1 MQGQLRPIRKMNKAA
16 NISKKILKVILWV
29 IAGLV
34 LFFILVAVLIQIP
47 AIQNKIVHQATSFV
61 SNKTH
66 TRVEIEKIKISFP
79 KAVVIQG
86 LFLDDASQDTLVYA
100 GKAKINIALFKLL
113 TSKISI
119 SSFTLEDATINLYST
134 KTDPLFNYN
143 FLITAFSDT
152 SNQKKSNTETDSKWS
167 FHLDNVALKDIRF
180 TYNDQYGGI
189 GVFVVIEKSEISVD
203 EFNPGESIFSFDKL
217 LMDGLAVNVLTS
229 ESMSTTVDQTDE
241 VLPKI
246 SANKLLINNSMINYS
261 DSVSYLSIQSVVDE
275 LKLENALIDLTP
287 ELITAEVLQVS
298 KSNIQY
304 HTFEPESS
312 SDLANADIK
321 PASENNWKVTL
332 NRIEATDNFFS
343 YKIGSAP
350 ALKNE
355 FDSDNIELNQLSFQA
370 EDFFYETEIIKISI
384 RELSAIDGNDFVID
398 NLEMDFSMDPH
409 AISTQGLKLKTPD
422 ASIDADFLI
431 EFASMES
438 FAESLEFTDLE
449 LEMRKVSFRNPF
461 ILYFSPDLASQPFFQ
476 NSKATTS
483 LSGTVN
489 GPVDNLSGKNLVI
502 RTGSETVLETDF
514 SIIGLP
520 DAETAMFDFPNLNI
534 ISGKRDIELMAGTT
548 IPENIRLPE
557 DISIQAD
564 FKGRM
569 KAFETTLGMN
579 SSFGSA
585 QLFTSIDKDEHFSG
599 NIEIDSFD
607 LGSLL
612 NDTVMYGPV
621 SLTAEANGQG
631 LDMETIDAKIL
642 AEVSQIYLNA
652 YNYQHLSLDG
662 TLFGSEFAGKIN
674 LNDEN
679 AMFDFEGVVGLNPE
693 QEFYQFRLDV
703 HGADLQRLNFTEDD
717 IRIGFA
723 VSANLLGRT
732 VDELYGDVEIT
743 NLVVAKEDEIHV
755 LDSLLFAS
763 INEPGK
769 SVFDFSS
776 ALVDVKYSGTISPT
790 AISGALNGFINN
802 YFQFSD
808 TISDPTMGEAAA
820 FEFEIQLHNHPIIS
834 QVLLPQ
840 LKEFE
845 PGLMVGSFDS
855 ETSGLKLDATM
866 NTIVYGTTEI
876 KDLVLELNST
886 PAELSYK
893 FSSSAVSNSQ
903 IRLENFLLEGKLAD
917 DIILA
922 NLSSIDEDQR
932 KKFAIQS
939 QITKEN
945 EIYKLTLDPEGFYLM
960 YNRWNVAADNFIA
973 FGDEGFMIHNLFM
986 SNEVSEINIA
996 SVNDSF
1002 DDDLNFEIK
1011 NFMLDDI
1018 SRIIEKDTTFV
1029 KGTVDGNVLL
1039 KNMNETLGI
1048 VADVKISDLIFR
1060 GIPVGNL
1067 AIKADNP
1074 EADKFDVDVNLSGAE
1089 NNITA
1094 SGYYIPDG
1102 GDQALS
1108 IKTAIQS
1115 LSMKTVEAFSMGQIT
1130 ESAGML
1136 SGDLHI
1142 TGTIA
1147 APEITGE
1154 LVFND
1159 VFLNPA
1165 VLNNRLEL
1173 KHETVQFKP
1182 DGIYFD
1188 SFTIH
1193 DADQRSATIDG
1204 SVKMTRFKDYVFAL
1218 QVNTRDFQLFNTTSK
1233 DNKEFFGRMV
1243 IDSKID
1249 VKGPMELPVVNATIK
1264 VKEGSNFT
1272 FAVPEDRFSTD
1283 RGEDVVE
1290 FIAPTNLNPI
1300 LYRDDEEPIQSPGF
1314 TGFDLSAII
1323 EIDKEATL
1331 RLLMD
1336 PTSTDSLVV
1345 RGQAALS
1352 FAMDRSGKMSL
1363 TGAYNL
1369 DEGSYLV
1376 SLQSIIKK
1384 QFDILPGSTIT
1395 WVGDPLD
1402 ADVSL
1407 NARYSVRAAPYDL
1420 VAAQMSGL
1428 SNEETAGYKQR
1439 YPFWVLLKLRGKLLQ
1454 PVISFEIQLPPDEK
1468 GILGGAVDQKLNL
1481 LNEDESALNKQVFA
1495 LLVLG
1500 RFIQENPLQ
1509 TESGGTS
1516 AMVRSTV
1523 GTFLSAQLNQLTSK
1537 VVPGVE
1543 LNFDIQSYE
1552 DYQSGQAQGRT
1563 EVELGIKKQLF
1574 NERLSF
1580 QIGGSIDVEGEQAK
1594 QNSASDIASDVQIEY
1609 KLTEDGRY
1617 RLKGFRHNQYEGA
1630 IDGQLV
1636 ESGVGAVFVREFDKW
1651 KNFLRKKKTKS
1662 PPSENE

>member
-1 MQGQLRPIRKMNKAA
+1 MNKAA
-16 NISKKILKVILWV
+16 DISKKILRVILWV

-34 LFFILVAVLIQIP
+34 LLFIIVAVLIQIP

-61 SNKTH
+61 SNKTN
-66 TRVEIEKIKISFP
+66 TRVELEQIKISFP

-86 LFLDDASQDTLVYA
+86 LYLEDTSKDTLVYA
-100 GKAKINIALFKLL
+100 GKAKINIALYKLL
-113 TSKISI
+113 ASKIAI
-119 SSFTLEDATINLYST
+119 SSFVLEDATIILYST
-134 KTDPLFNYN
+134 QTDSLFNYN

-152 SNQKKSNTETDSKWS
+152 SNQTQPKSETGSKWS
-167 FHLDNVALKDIRF
+167 FHIGNVALNDVRF
-180 TYNDQYGGI
+180 TFDDQYAGI
-189 GVFVVIEKSEISVD
+189 GVFVVLEKSEISFD
-203 EFNPGESIFSFDKL
+203 EINPGKSIFSFDKM
-217 LMDGLAVNVLTS
+217 LMDGLTVNVLTG
-229 ESMSTTVDQTDE
+229 ESMSTKVDE
-241 VLPKI
+241 PEKELPKI
-246 SANKLLINNSMINYS
+246 SANKLLIKNSMINFA
-261 DSVSYLSIQSVVDE
+261 DSVSFMSIHLDVDE
-275 LKLENALIDLTP
+275 LKFGNALIDLTP
-287 ELITAEVLQVS
+287 ELITAELLQVS
-298 KSNIQY
+298 KSIIQY
-304 HTFEPESS
+304 RTFEPESV
-312 SDLANADIK
+312 SDPAVEDIK
-321 PASENNWKVTL
+321 ASSENNWKVRM

-343 YKIGSAP
+343 YKIGNAP
-350 ALKNE
+350 APENE
-355 FDSDNIELNQLSFQA
+355 LDPDNIELDQLSFQA
-370 EDFFYETEIIKISI
+370 EDFLYAADLIEVSI
-384 RELSAIDGNDFVID
+384 MELSAINGDDFVI
-398 NLEMDFSMDPH
+398 NNMEMDFSMDEQS
-409 AISTQGLKLKTPD
+409 ISTQGLKLNTPD
-422 ASIDADFLI
+422 ADIDADFLI

-461 ILYFSPDLASQPFFQ
+461 VLYFSPDLISQPFFQ
-476 NSKATTS
+476 NNTNTTY

-489 GPVDNLSGKNLVI
+489 GPLDNLSGKNLVI
-502 RTGSETVLETDF
+502 KTGSKTLLETYF

-520 DAETAMFDFPNLNI
+520 DTETAMFDFPNLSI
-534 ISGKRDIELMAGTT
+534 VSGKRDIELMAGTA
-548 IPENIRLPE
+548 IPENIRLPKNI
-557 DISIQAD
+557 DIQAE
-564 FKGRM
+564 FKGRI
-569 KAFETTLGMN
+569 KAFETTMEVN

-585 QLFTSIDKDEHFSG
+585 QLFANIDEDEHFSG

-612 NDTVMYGPV
+612 NDTIMYGPV

-631 LDMETIDAKIL
+631 LDMETMEAKIL
-642 AEVSQIYLNA
+642 AGVSQIYLNE
-652 YNYQHLSLDG
+652 YNYQHLNLDG
-662 TLFGSEFAGKIN
+662 TFFGSEFAGKIS

-679 AMFDFEGVVGLNPE
+679 AMFNFEGVVGLNPE
-693 QEFYQFRLDV
+693 REYYQFSLDM
-703 HGADLQRLNFTEDD
+703 HGADLQALNFTEDD

-723 VSANLLGRT
+723 VSANLQGRT
-732 VDELYGDVEIT
+732 VDELYGTVEIT
-743 NLVVAKEDEIHV
+743 NLVVARKEKTHV

-763 INEPGK
+763 VNEPGK
-769 SVFDFSS
+769 SEFDFSS
-776 ALVDVKYSGTISPT
+776 ALVDIKYSGDISPT
-790 AISGALNGFINN
+790 AISGALSSFVNN
-802 YFQFSD
+802 YFQFADSNSGLD
-808 TISDPTMGEAAA
+808 AGKPAA
-820 FEFEIQLHNHPIIS
+820 FNFEIQFHNHPIFS
-834 QVLLPQ
+834 EVLLPQ
-840 LKEFE
+840 LKEFD
-845 PGLMVGSFDS
+845 PSAIVGRFDS
-855 ETSGLKLDATM
+855 ETSSLKLDATM

-893 FSSSAVSNSQ
+893 LSSSAVSNSH
-903 IRLENFLLEGKLAD
+903 IKLDNFLLEGKLAE

-922 NLSSIDEDQR
+922 NLSSGDEDQR
-932 KKFAIQS
+932 KKLAIRS

-945 EIYKLTLDPEGFYLM
+945 EVYKLTLDPEGFFLM
-960 YNRWNVAADNFIA
+960 YNRWNIDADNFIA
-973 FGDEGFMIHNLFM
+973 FGEEGFMIHNLFM
-986 SNEVSEINIA
+986 NNELSEINIA
-996 SVNDSF
+996 SVNNRF

-1011 NFMLDDI
+1011 HFMLDDL
-1018 SRIIEKDTTFV
+1018 SRIIEKDTTLL

-1039 KNMNETLGI
+1039 KKTNETYGI
-1048 VADVKISDLIFR
+1048 VADLEISELVFR
-1060 GIPVGNL
+1060 DIPVGNL

-1074 EADKFDVDVNLSGAE
+1074 KAGKIDVDMNLSGHE
-1089 NNITA
+1089 NKLTA
-1094 SGYYIPDG
+1094 SGYLQPDG

-1108 IKTAIQS
+1108 INTAIQS

-1130 ESAGML
+1130 ESAGMI
-1136 SGDLHI
+1136 SGNLLI
-1142 TGTIA
+1142 KGAIA

-1173 KHETVQFKP
+1173 KNETVQFKP

-1188 SFTIH
+1188 SFTLL
-1193 DADQRSATIDG
+1193 DTDQRSATIDG
-1204 SVKMTRFKDYVFAL
+1204 SVKMTRFTDYVFAL
-1218 QVNTRDFQLFNTTSK
+1218 QVNTKDFLLFNTSSK

-1249 VKGPMELPVVNATIK
+1249 VKGPMELPVINATIK

-1272 FAVPEDRFSTD
+1272 FAVPEDRLTTD
-1283 RGEDVVE
+1283 RGENVVE
-1290 FIAPTNLNPI
+1290 FITPSDLNPI
-1300 LYRDDEEPIQSPGF
+1300 LYRDNEETVESQGF

-1323 EIDKEATL
+1323 EIDREATL

-1345 RGQAALS
+1345 RGEAALS
-1352 FAMDRSGKMSL
+1352 FGMDQSGKMSL
-1363 TGAYNL
+1363 TGTYNL

-1376 SLQSIIKK
+1376 SLQSFIKK
-1384 QFDILPGSTIT
+1384 QFDILSGSTIT
-1395 WVGDPLD
+1395 WAGDPLD

-1420 VAAQMSGL
+1420 MATQMSGL
-1428 SNEETAGYKQR
+1428 SNEETGGYKQR
-1439 YPFWVLLKLRGKLLQ
+1439 YPFWVMLKLRGAILQ
-1454 PVISFEIQLPPDEK
+1454 PIISFEIQLPPDEK

-1523 GTFLSAQLNQLTSK
+1523 GQFLSAQLNQLTSK

-1543 LNFDIQSYE
+1543 LNFNIQSYE
-1552 DYQSGQAQGRT
+1552 DYQSGQAEGRT

-1574 NERLSF
+1574 NERLSV
-1580 QIGGSIDVEGEQAK
+1580 QIGGSVDVEGEQAK

-1636 ESGVGAVFVREFDKW
+1636 ETGVGAVFVREFDKW
-1651 KNFLRKKKTKS
+1651 RNFLRKKKTDNQPKK
-1662 PPSENE
+1662 NE

>member
-1 MQGQLRPIRKMNKAA
+1 MNKAA
-16 NISKKILKVILWV
+16 NIFKKILKVILWV
-29 IAGLV
+29 IASLV
-34 LFFILVAVLIQIP
+34 LLFIIVAVLIQIP
-47 AIQNKIVHQATSFV
+47 AIQNKIVNTATSFV

-86 LFLDDASQDTLVYA
+86 LFLEDASEDTLVYA
-100 GKAKINIALFKLL
+100 GKAKINIAIYQLL
-113 TSKISI
+113 ASKISI
-119 SSFTLEDATINLYST
+119 SSFTLEDATINLYT
-134 KTDPLFNYN
+134 TQTDSLFNYN

-152 SNQKKSNTETDSKWS
+152 TARNLPDTVVDNETASKWS
-167 FHLDNVALKDIRF
+167 FHLNNLALKNVRF
-180 TYNDQYGGI
+180 TFNDQYGGI
-189 GVFVVIEKSEISVD
+189 GVFVVSEKSEISVD
-203 EFNPGESIFSFDKL
+203 EFDPAKSIFSFDKM
-217 LMDGLAVNVLTS
+217 LMDGLTVNVLTS
-229 ESMSTTVDQTDE
+229 ESMSTKIDKPDKE
-241 VLPKI
+241 LPRI

-261 DSVSYLSIQSVVDE
+261 DSVSYISIQLDVDE

-287 ELITAEVLQVS
+287 ELITADHLQVS
-298 KSNIQY
+298 KTNIQY
-304 HTFEPESS
+304 HTFGPESIS
-312 SDLANADIK
+312 GPANANIK
-321 PASENNWKVTL
+321 PDSENNWKVTM
-332 NRIEATDNFFS
+332 NRIDVTDNSFS
-343 YKIGSAP
+343 YKIGNTP
-350 ALKNE
+350 ALENE
-355 FDSDNIELNQLSFQA
+355 FDSDNIELSQLSFQA
-370 EDFFYETEIIKISI
+370 KDFSYTADLIEVSI
-384 RELSAIDGNDFVID
+384 RKLSAINGDDFVIN
-398 NLEMDFSMDPH
+398 NLEMDFSMDEH
-409 AISTQGLKLKTPD
+409 SISTQGLKLKTPD
-422 ASIDADFLI
+422 ADIDADFLI
-431 EFASMES
+431 QYATLEAFAKSQ
-438 FAESLEFTDLE
+438 EFTNLA
-449 LEMRKVSFRNPF
+449 LEMREVSFRNPF
-461 ILYFSPDLASQPFFQ
+461 VLYFSPDLASQPFFQ
-476 NSKATTS
+476 NSTTTTS
-483 LSGTVN
+483 LSGIVN
-489 GPVDNLSGKNLVI
+489 GPLDNLSGKNLVI
-502 RTGSETVLETDF
+502 KTGSKTVLETDF
-514 SIIGLP
+514 VIIGLP

-534 ISGKRDIELMAGTT
+534 VSGKRDIEMLAGPA
-548 IPENIRLPE
+548 IPENIKLPE
-557 DISIQAD
+557 NVDIQAV
-564 FKGRM
+564 FKGQM
-569 KAFETTLGMN
+569 KAFETTMGMN

-585 QLFTSIDKDEHFSG
+585 QLFATIDKDEIFSG

-631 LDMETIDAKIL
+631 LDMETMEAKIL

-662 TLFGSEFAGKIN
+662 TFFGSEFAGKIN

-679 AMFDFEGVVGLNPE
+679 ASFDFEGVVGLNPE
-693 QEFYQFRLDV
+693 REFYQFQLDV
-703 HGADLQRLNFTEDD
+703 HGADLQALNFTEDD

-723 VSANLLGRT
+723 VSANLQGRK
-732 VDELYGDVEIT
+732 VDELYGNVDIT
-743 NLVVAKEDEIHV
+743 NLVVAREDKIHV

-769 SVFDFSS
+769 SEFDFSS

-790 AISGALNGFINN
+790 AISGALNSFINN
-802 YFQFSD
+802 YFRFSD
-808 TISDPTMGEAAA
+808 SGYDPNDGESAA
-820 FEFEIQLHNHPIIS
+820 FEFEIQFHNHPIIS

-845 PGLMVGSFDS
+845 PGLIVGSFDS
-855 ETSGLKLDATM
+855 ETSSLKLDATM

-876 KDLVLELNST
+876 QDLVVALNST
-886 PAELSYK
+886 PSDLNYKLS
-893 FSSSAVSNSQ
+893 STAVSNAQ
-903 IRLENFLLEGKLAD
+903 IRLDNFLLEGKFAD

-922 NLSSIDEDQR
+922 DLSSIDEDQR
-932 KKFAIQS
+932 KKLAIQS

-945 EIYKLTLDPEGFYLM
+945 ENFKLTLDPEGFYLM
-960 YNRWNVAADNFIA
+960 YNQWNVAADNFIA
-973 FGDEGFMIHNLFM
+973 FGEEGFMIHNLFL
-986 SNEVSEINIA
+986 NNDVSEINIG
-996 SVNDSF
+996 SVTDSF
-1002 DDDLNFEIK
+1002 DADLNFEIK

-1039 KNMNETLGI
+1039 RKVNDSYGI
-1048 VADVKISDLIFR
+1048 VADLEINDLIFR
-1060 GIPVGNL
+1060 EISVGNL

-1074 EADKFDVDVNLSGAE
+1074 ETGKFVGNVSLSGAE
-1089 NNITA
+1089 NNLTA
-1094 SGYYIPDG
+1094 NGYFIPDG
-1102 GDQALS
+1102 GDQALN

-1115 LSMKTVEAFSMGQIT
+1115 LSMKTIEAFSMGQIT

-1136 SGDLHI
+1136 SGDLLI
-1142 TGTIA
+1142 TGAID

-1182 DGIYFD
+1182 DGIYFN
-1188 SFTIH
+1188 SFTLR
-1193 DADQRSATIDG
+1193 DADQRSAIIDG
-1204 SVKMTRFKDYVFAL
+1204 SVKMTRFKDYIFAL
-1218 QVNTRDFQLFNTTSK
+1218 QINAKDFQLFNTTSK

-1243 IDSKID
+1243 IDSKIE
-1249 VKGPMELPVVNATIK
+1249 VKGPMELPVINATIK

-1272 FAVPEDRFSTD
+1272 FAVPEDRLTTD
-1283 RGEDVVE
+1283 RGGDVVE
-1290 FIAPTNLNPI
+1290 FLKPPDLDPI
-1300 LYRDDEEPIQSPGF
+1300 LYRDDEEPVQSPGF

-1323 EIDKEATL
+1323 EVDKGATL

-1345 RGQAALS
+1345 RGEAALS
-1352 FAMDRSGKMSL
+1352 FGMDRSGKMSL

-1376 SLQSIIKK
+1376 SLQSVIKK

-1402 ADVSL
+1402 ADISL

-1420 VAAQMSGL
+1420 MATQMSGL
-1428 SNEETAGYKQR
+1428 SNEEAGGYKQR
-1439 YPFWVLLKLRGKLLQ
+1439 YPFWVLLKLRDKLLQ

-1543 LNFDIQSYE
+1543 LTFDIQSYE
-1552 DYQSGQAQGRT
+1552 DYQSGQAEGRT
-1563 EVELGIKKQLF
+1563 EVELGIRKQLF
-1574 NERLSF
+1574 NERLSV

-1594 QNSASDIASDVQIEY
+1594 QNSASDITSDVQIEY

-1636 ESGVGAVFVREFDKW
+1636 ETGVGAVFVRDFDKW
-1651 KNFLRKKKTKS
+1651 RDFLRKRKTES
-1662 PPSENE
+1662 QPSEKE